1 MTKFGEVIG
10 YDPQSGVAVI
20 RYTRPEAC
28 AKCGAC
34 GGKAQET
41 VIRLKTTE
49 ACRVGNWVKVE
60 LPDGRFLHAAA
71 LAYAVPLGLFLAGL
85 LLGYRWLGGEGA
97 AILTGLLGLA
107 LGMLF
112 LP

>member
-71 LAYAVPLGLFLAGL
+71 LALSL
-85 LLGYRWLGGEGA
+85 
-97 AILTGLLGLA
+97 IHI
-107 LGMLF
+107 
-112 LP
+112 